1 MSVVCILYRYQ
12 DSALNHMNEDQEK
25 QKKDLS
31 KLLQVNNGIVN
42 STPIT

>member
-1 MSVVCILYRYQ
+1 MFNVFIEIMTFLL
-12 DSALNHMNEDQEK
+12 ALNEDHEK